1 MQRLRELVEGPV
13 VKQLMAS
20 LQARTQSLASTVKA
34 ARAGLQ
40 NRLRTFFVG
49 KSSHASHGSPGGATG
64 GVNGH
69 GVKYPSSS
77 IEAQTRMLADYTF
90 LLGDYQT
97 ALGYYRNAAG
107 EFKGDRAWWH
117 YAAALEMQAIC
128 LHMTDGPWK
137 EMDECAEKA
146 ASTYLK
152 LASQPGDKPSRHA
165 TRAVLL
171 EMDLLTHAPPKK
183 REQATREVAQALVD
197 QSTQEASLCAA
208 LLLEQAAICFR
219 SARVPLERKYA
230 FYLILAGYRYISC
243 SQRRHAVRTY
253 AAALRVY
260 GGRGWSHIEDHVHF
274 TLGRNCSQLGRI
286 ELSLAYFLRLLRH
299 SRQPAERQ
307 QTFMREQGSILKAHP
322 EKALL
327 PALPLP
333 RFACK
338 TIRILLNDH
347 NQPAHSQAAGL
358 LSAVHPL
365 WKPLTAPLLPQVE
378 AATGNWLT
386 GGVTSASKADAPSP
400 CVLGEWVFVELE
412 VENPMHVQ
420 LVLSSLKLQ
429 CTHQRPDG
437 SKGGGAAATT
447 PDAAAAA
454 AAAEEAS
461 TPLDP
466 LAENSGGDGGGGGGG
481 AGLAGAA
488 RGGGGP
494 VPGARRA
501 RAGAAGGAALA
512 GAAGRARQVRGE
524 AEHRR
529 RAMDAQRG
537 GQGHAA
543 ADAPR
548 QAPQQDEGPPHGQ
561 GLCVRPVPDDAGRAR
576 DAAPPGAHR
585 RHATGDDARGGHPD
599 VAGAQQRRADAAARR
614 EAPPLAARL
623 LRPRRHPRPRVRRLR
638 RRRRA
643 PDTLAPG
650 DGGGGGGGV
659 VCAGARG
666 CPPSTRRRRSRRAR
680 RRRRPARTFRS
691 PTGRPTTRSCR
702 CRCRMASCSRARASS
717 CRCGCAPPRSA
728 RTPCTL
734 SLRTTR
740 RRRRRSSSGASARSR
755 RSCASTRP
763 WRCSTRRGRSPPP
776 ARRPQSTR

>member
-1 MQRLRELVEGPV
+1 M
-13 VKQLMAS
+13 
-20 LQARTQSLASTVKA
+20 KA

-69 GVKYPSSS
+69 GVKYPSGS

-253 AAALRVY
+253 ASRALRV

-299 SRQPAERQ
+299 SRQPRRAAADLHARAGLHP
-307 QTFMREQGSILKAHP
+307 RAHP

-338 TIRILLNDH
+338 TIRVLLNDH

-386 GGVTSASKADAPSP
+386 GGVTTASEAARPRRASSASGSSWSSRSRTPCTSSSFYRVSSCSAPSSGP
-400 CVLGEWVFVELE
+400 MGARAAAAAPARPRPSSAGGGGSGGGEHAAGPARGEFGRRW
-412 VENPMHVQ
+412 
-420 LVLSSLKLQ
+420 
-429 CTHQRPDG
+429 R
-437 SKGGGAAATT
+437 GGGAAA
-447 PDAAAAA
+447 
-454 AAAEEAS
+454 
-461 TPLDP
+461 
-466 LAENSGGDGGGGGGG
+466 
-481 AGLAGAA
+481 A
-488 RGGGGP
+488 RP
-494 VPGARRA
+494 
-501 RAGAAGGAALA
+501 
-512 GAAGRARQVRGE
+512 
-524 AEHRR
+524 
-529 RAMDAQRG
+529 
-537 GQGHAA
+537 
-543 ADAPR
+543 
-548 QAPQQDEGPPHGQ
+548 
-561 GLCVRPVPDDAGRAR
+561 
-576 DAAPPGAHR
+576 
-585 RHATGDDARGGHPD
+585 
-599 VAGAQQRRADAAARR
+599 
-614 EAPPLAARL
+614 
-623 LRPRRHPRPRVRRLR
+623 
-638 RRRRA
+638 
-643 PDTLAPG
+643 
-650 DGGGGGGGV
+650 
-659 VCAGARG
+659 
-666 CPPSTRRRRSRRAR
+666 
-680 RRRRPARTFRS
+680 RRRRPRRRRTRAWSETCKSWCCRRGGARWCGWACAPS
-691 PTGRPTTRSCR
+691 
-702 CRCRMASCSRARASS
+702 ARAS
-717 CRCGCAPPRSA
+717 
-728 RTPCTL
+728 
-734 SLRTTR
+734 
-740 RRRRRSSSGASARSR
+740 
-755 RSCASTRP
+755 
-763 WRCSTRRGRSPPP
+763 
-776 ARRPQSTR
+776 